1 MSESFST
8 LTFSLMGI
16 GIVFTVLATIAGIIF
31 LLQRLD
37 QRWSQQEQ
45 QSREQ
50 RNDLANPSR
59 EPTIDTTTLVLIS
72 ASVATVLQGR
82 YYIKSIRKLPS
93 TAARRGSWTVQGR
106 AVQHGSHTV
115 KTHHHR

>member
-1 MSESFST
+1 MNDSFSAI
-8 LTFSLMGI
+8 TFSLMGL
-16 GIVFTVLATIAGIIF
+16 GIVFTVLATIAGLLF

-45 QSREQ
+45 QSQRQ
-50 RNDLANPSR
+50 RNDMSNPNR

-72 ASVATVLQGR
+72 ASVAMVLQGR
-82 YYIKSIRKLPS
+82 YAIKRIRRLPS
-93 TAARRGSWTVQGR
+93 TDARRGAWAVQGR